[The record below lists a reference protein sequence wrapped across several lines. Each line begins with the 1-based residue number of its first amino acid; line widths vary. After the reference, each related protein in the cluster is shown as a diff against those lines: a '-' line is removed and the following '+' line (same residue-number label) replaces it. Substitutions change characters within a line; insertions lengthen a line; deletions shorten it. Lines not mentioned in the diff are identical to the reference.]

1 MWECLNA
8 LTADLSKHKM
18 YGAFLSQKYCTTMRN
33 ISKNTKFYT
42 TTSHKTTA
50 SISLNNNKLVSFN
63 RK

>member
-42 TTSHKTTA
+42 TTTHKTTV
-50 SISLNNNKLVSFN
+50 SIYLNNNELVSFN
-63 RK
+63 WK